1 LPPLKKLIKQCW
13 HAKPS
18 RRPTFQK
25 CIEALKK
32 IIETIPVTQKQ
43 QQTLNL
49 TSLRR
54 SSIERPAVTDKKV
67 LFNILFNDNNNVL
80 LSRINQEK

>member
-32 IIETIPVTQKQ
+32 IIEIIPATQKQ

-49 TSLRR
+49 ASLHR
-54 SSIERPAVTDKKV
+54 SSIERPVVTDKKV
-67 LFNILFNDNNNVL
+67 LFNTLFNDKVL
-80 LSRINQEK
+80 LSCIDEEQ